1 MSDLNTITAKQNIDK
16 QTRLAL
22 SMVKPRRQPLRY
34 EDGTFKSI
42 DKDKQKAGRKGG
54 LTTGES
60 KARFGASNGKYDANR
75 ERRPCCG
82 VIATR
87 SHKKTCPNHRL
98 YKLNA
103 LKNLRKESIIKAKIN
118 TDNYV
123 KVSGVSM
130 WLRGVDSNCTNCNQN
145 QKAISATWV
154 HQDDLQKNPVRV
166 ICRKCSF

>member
-1 MSDLNTITAKQNIDK
+1 MSGLNTMTAKQNIHK
-16 QTRLAL
+16 REQVGY
-22 SMVKPRRQPLRY
+22 SMVKPRRRQQRY
-34 EDGTFKSI
+34 DDGTFKSI

-60 KARFGASNGKYDANR
+60 KARFGATNGKYDATR

-103 LKNLRKESIIKAKIN
+103 IKNLRKESIIKVKIN

-130 WLRGVDSNCTNCNQN
+130 WLRGVDSNCTNCNEN

-166 ICRKCSF
+166 ICKKCSC